1 MTKIVCIGQPKTGT
15 KSLAAIFTNLNY
27 KVSLNPCNIVIK
39 KLKGY
44 IETVQINN
52 VFIDLNNFF
61 NNISYLHSNLNTI
74 DFFHDVPYSFN
85 YKLINEQYPD
95 TKYILTIRDEND
107 WFNSLLYYQHI
118 PNMVNKNLLNIIYRE
133 YVILE
138 EHKPKVIDLYRKY
151 NADAITYFK
160 DKPDKILILNLCE
173 KNKNEK
179 DLLDKIGSFIGK
191 EIPSYFIFQHIN
203 KGTYK

>member
-1 MTKIVCIGQPKTGT
+1 M
-15 KSLAAIFTNLNY
+15 F
-27 KVSLNPCNIVIK
+27 
-39 KLKGY
+39 
-44 IETVQINN
+44 
-52 VFIDLNNFF
+52 
-61 NNISYLHSNLNTI
+61 

-118 PNMVNKNLLNIIYRE
+118 PNMVNKNLLNIIYGK

-138 EHKPKVIDLYRKY
+138 EHKPEVIYLYRKY
-151 NADAITYFK
+151 NADVITYFK
-160 DKPDKILILNLCE
+160 DKPDKLLILNLCE
-173 KNKNEK
+173 INNEK
-179 DLLDKIGSFIGK
+179 DILNKICSFIGK
-191 EIPSYFIFQHIN
+191 EIQSDFIFPHIN